1 MCVCECV
8 HTYIRTSQ
16 GMCLCRKH
24 MGCSAHTHTHTHTH
38 TDRMHFYDSTNPN
51 AAITDT
57 LAGAFFFFFF
67 FLRTYIPNE
76 AITDNVVG
84 TYDLFFFNNTPCMRP
99 TPTHCPL
106 HFFFP
111 ACMRVCMHAY
121 IKNLRT
127 HPRIH
132 ISVQPDVV

>member
-1 MCVCECV
+1 MCVYVSVYIHIYVHPRACV
-8 HTYIRTSQ
+8 YVGNIWAA
-16 GMCLCRKH
+16 L
-24 MGCSAHTHTHTHTH
+24 HTHTHTHTH

-51 AAITDT
+51 VAITDT

-84 TYDLFFFNNTPCMRP
+84 TYDFFFFNNTPCMRP